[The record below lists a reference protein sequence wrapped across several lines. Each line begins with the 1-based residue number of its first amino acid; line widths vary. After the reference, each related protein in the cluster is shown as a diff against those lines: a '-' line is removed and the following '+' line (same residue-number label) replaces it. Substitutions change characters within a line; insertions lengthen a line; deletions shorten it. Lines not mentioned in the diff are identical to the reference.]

1 MIGFLSMWLAN
12 IATCAMMIPIA
23 AAVLDEL
30 NAHRLQQREEEKRK
44 RCELYNIF
52 PYITQSEY

>member
-1 MIGFLSMWLAN
+1 MAVIGFLSMWLAN

-30 NAHRLQQREEEKRK
+30 NAHRKQQREEARQKR
-44 RCELYNIF
+44 RGWFACED
-52 PYITQSEY
+52 